1 MNYAVLYGILRGVA
15 QSNGVIAYTGLSNAY
30 LNAEGG
36 SIDPQYGWNEPLG
49 ELNVSLHGAG
59 CPPLSAVVISQERN
73 EPGNGFWGSA
83 PNVPP
88 RPTNEIERLETWH
101 GLLDQVYGHRWPEQ
115 FPGQA

>member
-15 QSNGVIAYTGLSNAY
+15 ANEGVISYAQLSGAY

-36 SIDPQYGWNEPLG
+36 WIEPQYGWNEPLG
-49 ELNVSLHGAG
+49 RLNVSLHRAG

-88 RPTNEIERLETWH
+88 RPANENERLETWH
-101 GLLDQVYGHRWPEQ
+101 ALLAQVYRHNWPEQ

>member
-1 MNYAVLYGILRGVA
+1 MNDAVLYGILRGVA
-15 QSNGVIAYTGLSNAY
+15 ANRGVITYAQLSDAYP
-30 LNAEGG
+30 NAEGDP
-36 SIDPQYGWNEPLG
+36 INPQYGWNQPLG
-49 ELNVSLHGAG
+49 ELNVSLHRAG